1 MPLAA
6 KRRPTG
12 DEQRAQI
19 LAVTEALLIETG
31 SEDAV
36 SIRAVADAAGVTAPT
51 IYRHFTDKTHL
62 VFEVCARHFEA
73 MDRFIMETT
82 GYIDD
87 PVEALVVRGRAY
99 VHFGMANPEHYRIM
113 FMSRAE
119 ITPEQYAGE
128 MLSATSAFGHLV
140 ENVRA
145 CVDAGRLR
153 AGDPF
158 ELALILW
165 ASVHGLT
172 SLLVAKPE
180 LPWPDIDRLIDEHV
194 ATVLRGLSA

>member
-12 DEQRAQI
+12 DEQRAHI
-19 LAVTEALLIETG
+19 LAVTEALLIKTG

-73 MDRFIMETT
+73 MDRFLLETT
-82 GYIDD
+82 GHIDD
-87 PVEALVVRGRAY
+87 PVEALAARGRAY
-99 VHFGMANPEHYRIM
+99 VRFGIDNPEHYRIM

-140 ENVRA
+140 EDVRA
-145 CVDAGRLR
+145 CVEAGRFR
-153 AGDPF
+153 TGDPF
-158 ELALILW
+158 ELALSVW

-180 LPWPDIDRLIDEHV
+180 LPWPDIDSLIDDHV
-194 ATVLRGLSA
+194 AMTLRGMST